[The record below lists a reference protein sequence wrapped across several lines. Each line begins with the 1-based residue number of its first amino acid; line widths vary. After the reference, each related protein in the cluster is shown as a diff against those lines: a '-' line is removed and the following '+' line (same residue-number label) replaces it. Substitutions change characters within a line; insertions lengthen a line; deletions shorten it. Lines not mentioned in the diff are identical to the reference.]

1 MRFLRPS
8 HAPRDSGV
16 GRHWAVRRGLS
27 FRWRPLNRCED
38 ARSLVRMGCGSSQL
52 SEAARAP
59 ENPDKLKFRQPTVVD
74 LLASEAAEHDA
85 LLARWGSSV
94 FKQFDADG
102 NGRLDGK
109 ELAAALKKLPMER
122 PKNVPPGT
130 KMMTVDQLIHA
141 LDSDGDGT
149 VSMAE
154 WLSNLSSCVGLAHC
168 LTEIMDRDGNIPGF
182 EGHTR
187 ASKPAAD
194 ESTETVGQAMPVDD
208 TVPAVAPPEAP
219 AAEAAA
225 CVSAPDTP
233 AATQGAA
240 LPPDGEEARAATE
253 PAPDG
258 SAAPADDAAPQN

>member
-1 MRFLRPS
+1 
-8 HAPRDSGV
+8 
-16 GRHWAVRRGLS
+16 
-27 FRWRPLNRCED
+27 
-38 ARSLVRMGCGSSQL
+38 MGCGSSQL

-208 TVPAVAPPEAP
+208 TVPAAAPPEAP

>member
-1 MRFLRPS
+1 MFVFCGNLGDEKRPK
-8 HAPRDSGV
+8 ALGKGRGRPR
-16 GRHWAVRRGLS
+16 
-27 FRWRPLNRCED
+27 NCCED
-38 ARSLVRMGCGSSQL
+38 ARNLVRMGCGWSEQ
-52 SEAARAP
+52 SEAVRAP
-59 ENPDKLKFRQPTVVD
+59 DNPEKLKFRQPTVVD

>member
-1 MRFLRPS
+1 MVE
-8 HAPRDSGV
+8 APR
-16 GRHWAVRRGLS
+16 
-27 FRWRPLNRCED
+27 NRCED

-208 TVPAVAPPEAP
+208 TVPAAAPPEAP

>member
-1 MRFLRPS
+1 
-8 HAPRDSGV
+8 
-16 GRHWAVRRGLS
+16 
-27 FRWRPLNRCED
+27 
-38 ARSLVRMGCGSSQL
+38 MGCDSSQL

-208 TVPAVAPPEAP
+208 TVPAAAPPEAP

>member
-1 MRFLRPS
+1 MVE
-8 HAPRDSGV
+8 APR
-16 GRHWAVRRGLS
+16 
-27 FRWRPLNRCED
+27 NRCED

-59 ENPDKLKFRQPTVVD
+59 ENPDKLVFRQATVVD

-122 PKNVPPGT
+122 PKSVPPGT

-168 LTEIMDRDGNIPGF
+168 LTEIMDKDGNIPGF

-187 ASKPAAD
+187 ASTEPAAD
-194 ESTETVGQAMPVDD
+194 ESTETDD
-208 TVPAVAPPEAP
+208 IVPAAAPPEAP

-233 AATQGAA
+233 AATQGTAS
-240 LPPDGEEARAATE
+240 PPDGEEARAATE
-253 PAPDG
+253 PAPDE

>member
-1 MRFLRPS
+1 M
-8 HAPRDSGV
+8 

-59 ENPDKLKFRQPTVVD
+59 ENPDKLKFRQATVVD

-208 TVPAVAPPEAP
+208 TVPAAAPPEAP